1 MNTNASLKRS
11 LSLPVVTFYGVGAIL
26 GAGIYVLIGEVAG
39 VAGYYAPFSF
49 LLAAIIA
56 VFSAFSY
63 AELSAR
69 YPQSAGEAVYI
80 GKAFGKP
87 KLTRVVGLMVV
98 LTGIVSAATMAT
110 GVVGY
115 VQLFWELPPF
125 IIIAVFVVAIGLVAL
140 WGINESASVVV
151 FITLIEV
158 LGLAYVCY
166 VASDQLDQFPLAKVL
181 SGEDFGRTDVSVQ
194 SGLFLGAFLAFYAY
208 IGFEDMV
215 NVAEE
220 VKQPEQTLPKAII
233 LALCISTGIY
243 MAVSYSALSV
253 LSPTELV
260 ASRAPLASVVEQQGQ
275 STTWIGLV
283 SMVAVVNG
291 AIVQLIMAS
300 RVIYGLAKTQLLPV
314 KLSQIYARTATPVY
328 ATVLCIV
335 LTLLLAL
342 IFPLG
347 ALAQAT
353 SFIVLLIFTLVNV
366 ALLRIKLKKIPTNTV
381 QYPFWVPCVGVVMS
395 GFALSIKLVWWL

>member
-1 MNTNASLKRS
+1 
-11 LSLPVVTFYGVGAIL
+11 
-26 GAGIYVLIGEVAG
+26 
-39 VAGYYAPFSF
+39 
-49 LLAAIIA
+49 
-56 VFSAFSY
+56 
-63 AELSAR
+63 
-69 YPQSAGEAVYI
+69 
-80 GKAFGKP
+80 
-87 KLTRVVGLMVV
+87 
-98 LTGIVSAATMAT
+98 
-110 GVVGY
+110 
-115 VQLFWELPPF
+115 
-125 IIIAVFVVAIGLVAL
+125 
-140 WGINESASVVV
+140 
-151 FITLIEV
+151 
-158 LGLAYVCY
+158 
-166 VASDQLDQFPLAKVL
+166 
-181 SGEDFGRTDVSVQ
+181 
-194 SGLFLGAFLAFYAY
+194 
-208 IGFEDMV
+208 
-215 NVAEE
+215 
-220 VKQPEQTLPKAII
+220 
-233 LALCISTGIY
+233 